1 MAIKCPKCQTDNPD
15 TIKFCGECGT
25 QLLPTEEVSAPTK
38 TLETAK
44 EELTT
49 GSTFA
54 GRYQII
60 EELGKGGMGKVYKAH
75 DTEIKEKVALKL
87 LKPEIAADKK
97 TIERF
102 QNELKFA
109 RKISHRNVC
118 RMYDLNKEEGSY
130 YITMEYVPG
139 EDLKSSIRRMGPLSA
154 GKTISIAKQVCEGLE
169 EAHRLDVVHRDLKP
183 QNIMIDKDGNVRI
196 MDFGIARS
204 LKAKG
209 ITGAGVMIGT
219 PEYMSPEQVEA
230 KDIDQRSDIY
240 SLGIILYE
248 MVTGKVPFEGDTPFT
263 IGMKHKSEIP
273 RDPKELN
280 AHLPEDLSRL
290 ILKCMEKSKENR
302 YQSAGEVRSELI
314 RIENE
319 IPTKERV
326 APKRKL
332 KTEKIGGVTWK
343 KPIVY
348 GAVAV
353 ILILLIMGGISLF
366 TGRKKAIDSIAVL
379 PFAYAGENPDMD
391 YLSDGIT
398 ETIINNLSQL
408 PSLKKVIARSS
419 ILRYKGKELDPQAV
433 GKQLGV
439 DTVLIS
445 KMSHRGD
452 DLSISVELVNTIDS
466 SRIWG
471 NQYKRKISEIFDV
484 QDEIS
489 NAITDNLR
497 LSLTGEELERIT
509 KRYTESSEAYQL
521 YLKGRYFCNR
531 RTEEYLKK
539 AIDYFSQAIDKDP
552 DYALAYVGLAESY
565 SALPDYSSL
574 PPNELYPKSTEAV
587 LKALEI
593 DSTLAEAH
601 TQLAIIKMEYN
612 WDWEVA
618 GQEFRRALELNPGY
632 ANGHFLYAYY
642 LMYKG
647 RSDEAIKEIKRASE
661 LDPLN
666 LLIKTSVGRIFY
678 YNRQH
683 DQAIEAL
690 HKSLE
695 MDPNFVNT
703 HYCLGLTYM
712 QKSRYEE
719 ALAEFQKEKN
729 ISKGVNPLVE
739 PSIGVTYALMG
750 EKGKA
755 RQVLD
760 DLLERSREMYVTP
773 YGLALVYFSL
783 EERDEGFKWLDK
795 ALEVRDRWLC
805 FLNVDPL
812 FDSVRSD
819 PKFTTLLK
827 NIGLEE

>member
-1 MAIKCPKCQTDNPD
+1 MAIKCPKCHSDNPD
-15 TIKFCGECGT
+15 TKRFCGECGT
-25 QLLPTEEVSAPTK
+25 QLLPTEEVSAPTE
-38 TLETAK
+38 TLEAAK

-60 EELGKGGMGKVYKAH
+60 EELGKGGMGKVYKVH

-154 GKTISIAKQVCEGLE
+154 GKTISIAKQVCEGLA
-169 EAHRLDVVHRDLKP
+169 EAHGLGVVHRDLKP

-204 LKAKG
+204 ITGKG

-240 SLGIILYE
+240 SLGVILYE
-248 MVTGKVPFEGDTPFT
+248 MVTGRVPFEGDTPFT
-263 IGMKHKSEIP
+263 IGMKHKGETP

-280 AHLPEDLSRL
+280 AHIPDDLSGV
-290 ILKCMEKSKENR
+290 ILRCLEKDKEQR
-302 YQSAGEVRSELI
+302 YQSAGEVRSELT

-319 IPTKERV
+319 IPTTQRV
-326 APKRKL
+326 TTKRKIT
-332 KTEKIGGVTWK
+332 TERIGEKKWK
-343 KPIVY
+343 MPAVY
-348 GAVAV
+348 AAIAV
-353 ILILLIMGGISLF
+353 ILILLIVGGISLF

-379 PFAYAGENPDMD
+379 PFAYTGEDPDME

-419 ILRYKGKELDPQAV
+419 IFRYKGKELDPQAI
-433 GKQLGV
+433 GKELGV

-466 SRIWG
+466 SRMWG

-509 KRYTESSEAYQL
+509 KRFTEDSDAYQL

-539 AIDYFSQAIDKDP
+539 AIEYFSQAIDKDP
-552 DYALAYVGLAESY
+552 GYALAYAGLAESY
-565 SALPDYSSL
+565 AALPDYSSL
-574 PPNELYPKSTEAV
+574 PPSETYPKATEAV

-601 TQLAIIKMEYN
+601 TMLAIIKLEYN
-612 WDWEVA
+612 WDWEGA
-618 GQEFRRALELNPGY
+618 GQEFRRALEFNPGY
-632 ANGHFLYAYY
+632 ATGHFLYAFY
-642 LMYKG
+642 LMYKA
-647 RSDEAIKEIKRASE
+647 RFDEAIKEIKRASE

-666 LLIKTSVGRIFY
+666 ILIKTCVGTIFY
-678 YNRQH
+678 CSRQY
-683 DQAIEAL
+683 DQAMEAL
-690 HKSLE
+690 QRSLE

-703 HYCLGLTYM
+703 HYNLGLIHL

-719 ALAEFQKEKN
+719 ALAEFQKEKS
-729 ISKGVNPLVE
+729 ISKSGKPLLE
-739 PSIGVTYALMG
+739 PSIGVAYALMG

-760 DLLERSREMYVTP
+760 DLLERSRKMYVTP

-783 EERDEGFKWLDK
+783 EEREEGFKWLDK
-795 ALEVRDRWLC
+795 AIEVRDRWLC
-805 FLNVDPL
+805 FLKVDPL

-819 PKFTTLLK
+819 PRFTTLLK
-827 NIGLEE
+827 KIGLE